1 MTKSPIAEQPRE
13 ADVVVVGSGH
23 NGLVA
28 AAYLAKAG
36 LDVLVVE
43 AAPTAGGMTSTNP
56 FEPEAPEYMINE
68 ASIQAS
74 LFRTT
79 TIDADLDLSRKYGLR
94 QTVIDPAHFQLA
106 ADGSSLG
113 LWRDPRRTAAELEY
127 FSKKDARAL
136 LELYDVIDA
145 AVEIGLPMMQT
156 NVTQPEVKKILK
168 AAKGA
173 VKNRK
178 QMAALGR
185 WMTSSQAE
193 AIEESFEHDM
203 IRAPLLTSLPFMP
216 FDADLSGWS
225 LIYLGVLSKYGVAMF
240 HGGTGSLPRALMGVI
255 RDHGG
260 DIITSS
266 PVEEIIVANNRATGV
281 RIRGGR
287 EIRARRAVLTAC
299 SPKTTLT
306 RLLPRGILE
315 PKVQNAADHI
325 PTKKRGISDLK
336 VNVAL
341 SGRIDMSKHEK
352 WRGDGI
358 DLRVACNCYHTYEQ
372 ALEAARSCVR
382 GQVPEAIP
390 GLAQVTNAFDPSM
403 SPEGKDLWWFWS
415 GLAPSIPE
423 EGWDVAR
430 KQITDSVIKDADEY
444 YKGVDELQVAVRPL
458 VMPDIEERFWAIDG
472 SVYHVDPTIARFGPN
487 KPVVGLSGYT
497 TPVDGLFLTGSGTHP
512 VAGIS
517 GMPGQNAARTMLKQL
532 AREDKGGRF
541 AALADRRRA
550 EKERKRREQAVRD
563 RGYDYTSGQD
573 DPFPTTPV
581 GTAVATR
588 KAEIE
593 RANGGA

>member
-1 MTKSPIAEQPRE
+1 MLNPEQTPRE

-36 LDVLVVE
+36 LQVVVLE
-43 AAPTAGGMTSTNP
+43 ASATAGGMTSTNS
-56 FEPEAPEYMINE
+56 FAPEAPEYTINE

-79 TIDADLDLSRKYGLR
+79 TIDADLGLSRKYGLR

-127 FSKKDARAL
+127 FSKKDAKAL

-145 AVEIGLPMMQT
+145 AVAVGLPMMQT
-156 NVTQPEVKKILK
+156 SPTSPDIKNVMTS
-168 AAKGA
+168 AKSLL
-173 VKNRK
+173 KNRS
-178 QMAALGR
+178 QLSALGR

-193 AIEESFEHDM
+193 AIEDSFEHDM

-240 HGGTGSLPRALMGVI
+240 HGGTGSLPKALIKVI
-255 RDHGG
+255 QDNGG
-260 DIITSS
+260 QVITSS
-266 PVEEIIVANNRATGV
+266 PVEELIVTNNRCTGV
-281 RIRGGR
+281 RIRGGA
-287 EIRARRAVLTAC
+287 EVSARRGVLTAM

-306 RLLPRGILE
+306 RLLPKGVLE
-315 PKVQNAADHI
+315 PKIQNAADHI
-325 PTKKRGISDLK
+325 PTKKRGIADAK

-352 WRGDGI
+352 WRSDGI
-358 DLRVACNCYHTYEQ
+358 DLRLACNCYHTYEQ
-372 ALEAARSCVR
+372 ALAAARSCVR
-382 GQVPEAIP
+382 GEVPDAIP

-403 SPEGKDLWWFWS
+403 SPEGKDLWWFWT
-415 GLAPSIPE
+415 GLTPSIPRD
-423 EGWDVAR
+423 GWDVAR
-430 KQITDSVIKDADEY
+430 KQITESVIKDADEY
-444 YKGVDELQVAVRPL
+444 YKGVDDLQVAVRPL
-458 VMPDIEERFWAIDG
+458 VLPDIEERFWAIDG
-472 SVYHVDPTIARFGPN
+472 SVYHVDPTISRFGPN
-487 KPVVGLSGYT
+487 KPVVGLSGYK

-517 GMPGQNAARTMLKQL
+517 GMPGQNAARTMLKQFEV
-532 AREDKGGRF
+532 EDKGGRAGRLRQKLRRDK
-541 AALADRRRA
+541 AAR
-550 EKERKRREQAVRD
+550 VRD
-563 RGYDYTSGQD
+563 LSKEDYTSGQN
-573 DPFPTTPV
+573 DPFP
-581 GTAVATR
+581 GR
-588 KAEIE
+588 
-593 RANGGA
+593 R